1 VSNARYRNNSH
12 SDVEHLR
19 LLALLKQ
26 LVPLTWLVRRVWC
39 PPIAPRDCEA
49 EWGLT
54 SIVLR
59 LSRLTGLPDRDC
71 LQRSLLLYRVLS
83 HVGAQ
88 PTLVIGFQSTNGQI
102 RGHAWV
108 TVDGR
113 AVVEPEA
120 ELVGFSP
127 ALRFGLRGE
136 LLIDPL
142 NFNSPSAA

>member
-59 LSRLTGLPDRDC
+59 LSRLTGLPEAIAFDADYCSIVCCRMWA
-71 LQRSLLLYRVLS
+71 LSRHSSLGSGQTAASAV
-83 HVGAQ
+83 
-88 PTLVIGFQSTNGQI
+88 TLGSPST
-102 RGHAWV
+102 A
-108 TVDGR
+108 R

-120 ELVGFSP
+120 ELVGFLQLY
-127 ALRFGLRGE
+127 ALVCGVSSCQIR
-136 LLIDPL
+136 
-142 NFNSPSAA
+142 